1 MPLLNRPLLVTVGAS
16 LALAVAAGAFVL
28 STRGQAAPKNAPKTP
43 LVSVTA
49 SRVIDIPID
58 LPAQGH
64 VVPLNFVDIRP
75 QLNGIVRS
83 VDFKEGDDVKA
94 GQLLF
99 TLDDSDA
106 RAQLAKADAQSA
118 NVAAQLADARRE
130 QQRAQTLV
138 AAKFVAPSTLDTAT
152 GKADALAAQLR
163 AAGADAASART
174 QLGYLR
180 IVAPIAGRAGAM
192 SVHRGSLAQTGAAAP
207 LVTISQFSPV
217 GVEFS
222 LPERDLQ
229 AVLAARYAGTVS
241 VAIDG
246 AIEDTG
252 KLTFINNTI
261 DPATATINLKAS
273 FPNQHGRLWPGGF
286 TRVIVHAGISRAAV
300 VLPPQAVQEGPGGRF
315 VFTVGT
321 DSKVTAR
328 PIDLLRV
335 QNQLAVIGGLGA
347 GQQVV
352 LEGGKNLR
360 SGMAVR
366 VAAAS
371 ASTAAPA
378 AALAAAP

>member
-1 MPLLNRPLLVTVGAS
+1 MPVLKRFLL
-16 LALAVAAGAFVL
+16 LAANVSVVAAAAFYCAP
-28 STRGQAAPKNAPKTP
+28 GKAAPKAAPKTP
-43 LVSVTA
+43 LVSVIA
-49 SRVIDIPID
+49 SRLVDIPID

-106 RAQLAKADAQSA
+106 RAQLAQDDAQSA
-118 NVAAQLADARRE
+118 NVAAQLAYARRE

-138 AAKFVAPSTLDTAT
+138 AAKFVAPSSLDTAT

-180 IVAPIAGRAGAM
+180 ITSPIAGRARAV
-192 SVHRGSLAQTGAAAP
+192 SVHRGSLAQTSAAAP

-229 AVLAARYAGTVS
+229 AVLAAREAGTVS
-241 VAIDG
+241 VAIAGSAD
-246 AIEDTG
+246 DVG
-252 KLTFINNTI
+252 KLTFINNAI
-261 DPATATINLKAS
+261 DTATAIINLKAS
-273 FPNQHGRLWPGGF
+273 FANAHGRLWPGGF
-286 TRVIVHAGISRAAV
+286 TRVIVHDSTSRAAV
-300 VLPPQAVQEGPGGRF
+300 VLPPQAVQDGPAGRF
-315 VFTVGT
+315 VFTVGA
-321 DSKVTAR
+321 DAKVTAR
-328 PIDLLRV
+328 PVELLRV
-335 QNQLAVIGGLGA
+335 QNQLAVVQGLAA
-347 GQQVV
+347 GEQVV

-360 SGMAVR
+360 SGMAVKIAPVSPSAT
-366 VAAAS
+366 VAAA
-371 ASTAAPA
+371 P
-378 AALAAAP
+378 

>member
-1 MPLLNRPLLVTVGAS
+1 MPLSKRPLLLAVGAALV
-16 LALAVAAGAFVL
+16 LALAGGGYRL
-28 STRGQAAPKNAPKTP
+28 SARSQAAPKAAPKTP

-49 SRVIDIPID
+49 SRLVDIPID

-152 GKADALAAQLR
+152 GKAEALSAQLR

-180 IVAPIAGRAGAM
+180 IVSPIAGRAGAV

-207 LVTISQFSPV
+207 LVTIAQFSPV

-222 LPERDLQ
+222 LPERDLP
-229 AVLAARYAGTVS
+229 AVLAARDAGAVS

-246 AIEDTG
+246 STDEMG
-252 KLTFINNTI
+252 KLTFINNAI
-261 DPATATINLKAS
+261 DTATATINLKAS
-273 FPNQHGRLWPGGF
+273 FANPRARLWPGGF
-286 TRVIVHAGISRAAV
+286 TRVIVHAGTSRGAV
-300 VLPPQAVQEGPGGRF
+300 VLPPQAVQDGPAGRF
-315 VFTVGT
+315 VFTVGA
-321 DSKVTAR
+321 DAHVTAR
-328 PIDLLRV
+328 PVELLRV
-335 QNQLAVIGGLGA
+335 QDQLAVVRGLAA
-347 GQQVV
+347 GEQVV

-360 SGMAVR
+360 SGMAVKIAPAVASTTKA
-366 VAAAS
+366 VAAA
-371 ASTAAPA
+371 P
-378 AALAAAP
+378 